1 MSNNNEEYA
10 FGDWSIDG
18 TSCPIESAGLD
29 DKPYADAIA
38 TDFDDKAIALLPV
51 DDRQGTITEQQ
62 AKKVFEKLVE
72 MYDRRLD
79 SSRGHSNTNQ
89 SKLNVAKEVLK
100 EEIKK

>member
-1 MSNNNEEYA
+1 ML
-10 FGDWSIDG
+10 
-18 TSCPIESAGLD
+18 PI
-29 DKPYADAIA
+29 
-38 TDFDDKAIALLPV
+38 
-51 DDRQGTITEQQ
+51 DDRQGTITEQH